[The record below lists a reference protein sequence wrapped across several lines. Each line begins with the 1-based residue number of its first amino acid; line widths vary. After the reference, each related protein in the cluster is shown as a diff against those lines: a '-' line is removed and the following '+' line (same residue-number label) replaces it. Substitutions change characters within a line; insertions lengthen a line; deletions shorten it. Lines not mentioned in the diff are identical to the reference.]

1 MVVMPALPFL
11 NLAFDL
17 TTVAFISALIIF
29 SLLSLCFI
37 FHLRFKSKSLT
48 HLQGFNSI
56 WTVRFLLVLFIFFW
70 AITELLRLPF
80 FRRRYLYRFL
90 PVLSISQQSEF
101 CKLHLVFSLGFFEP
115 AFLVTLLFLL
125 NASTKKQTP
134 NDTSAITFVL
144 ITCLP
149 ITTFQGLL
157 LYFKPVLDHV
167 PLFFLQTAVVINHG
181 LGTETVLCGYPFLNS
196 AVFAGFGVG
205 YSLWFLVSCW
215 KVLSLVIN
223 KGLRARI
230 FTLAVTV
237 LVALPLQ
244 IMALGLTLFWKLEED
259 MYGVVSLVVFFGAF
273 CCAVTGEGILVIKP
287 ISDALD
293 AGESRCNL
301 SSCYGG
307 GSQVKTSPVPE
318 RTVEKGEG
326 CV

>member
-1 MVVMPALPFL
+1 MVVMPAFPFL
-11 NLAFDL
+11 NSTFDL

-29 SLLSLCFI
+29 SVLSLCFI

-48 HLQGFNSI
+48 HLKGFNSI

-90 PVLSISQQSEF
+90 HSFSISRESEF
-101 CKLHLVFSLGFFEP
+101 CKLHVFFSLGFFEP

-125 NASTKKQTP
+125 NTSTEKKTP
-134 NDTSAITFVL
+134 NNTSTITFVL

-149 ITTFQGLL
+149 ITTLQGFL
-157 LYFKPVLDHV
+157 LYFNPVMDHV
-167 PLFFLQTAVVINHG
+167 PLFFRQTAVVINYG
-181 LGTETVLCGYPFLNS
+181 FGSETVLCGYPFLNS

-215 KVLSLVIN
+215 RVLSLVIN

-230 FTLAVTV
+230 YALAVTV

-244 IMALGLTLFWKLEED
+244 IVALGFTLFWNPDED

-273 CCAVTGEGILVIKP
+273 CCAVMGEGILVIKP

-293 AGESRCNL
+293 VGGSLFKL

-307 GSQVKTSPVPE
+307 ESPMKKLPAPE